1 MKRYSKEED
10 EFLKLNYKEMTH
22 IEISLLIN
30 RTSASVR
37 NRCYRLGLVDV
48 SDNWTDKQIEILKDE
63 YKNKMFNNEIDLN
76 KIVSITKKLKSNI
89 VRKAKE
95 LGLTNINRKKKKE
108 KIVKISKAKFND
120 DERKEFR
127 KKLMSNRHKVNGHPM
142 LGKFHS
148 KESLEKMS
156 IKSTKSWASKTEEQK
171 QNIILKASKT
181 KERNGT
187 MQTMN
192 RANASWGAAWRE
204 IGGYKKYYRSK
215 WEANYARYLEW
226 LKQKGDISDW
236 KHEPE
241 TFWFD
246 GIKRGCMSYL
256 PDFKVTESNGSIAYH
271 EVKGWMDDRSKTKIK
286 RMAKYHPNVKLIV
299 IDSKSYASIKKVM
312 QPIIKDWETDSKG
325 R

>member
-1 MKRYSKEED
+1 MKQYSIEED
-10 EFLKLNYKEMTH
+10 EFLKSNYKEMTH
-22 IEISLLIN
+22 LEISLLIN
-30 RTSASVR
+30 RTKASVR
-37 NRCYRLGLVDV
+37 NRCYRLGYVDT
-48 SDNWTDKQIEILKDE
+48 SDNWTDEQMEILKNE
-63 YKNKMFNNEIDLN
+63 YKDKKFNDEIDLD
-76 KIVSITKKLKSNI
+76 KVSEIVGKLKSNI
-89 VRKAKE
+89 SRKAKE
-95 LGLTNINRKKKKE
+95 LGLTDINREKKK
-108 KIVKISKAKFND
+108 VKIGKISNARFND
-120 DERKEFR
+120 EERKHFRSEF
-127 KKLMSNRHKVNGHPM
+127 MSSRHKINGHPM
-142 LGKFHS
+142 EGKSHTEAALLKIS
-148 KESLEKMS
+148 K
-156 IKSTKSWASKTEEQK
+156 KSKIAWASKTEEEIQER
-171 QNIILKASKT
+171 ILKAAKT
-181 KERNGT
+181 RERNGT
-187 MQTMN
+187 MQNMN

-256 PDFKVTESNGSIAYH
+256 PDFKVTESNGSIVYH

-299 IDSKSYASIKKVM
+299 IDSKSYASIKRVM
-312 QPIIKDWETDSKG
+312 QPIISDWETDSKG